1 MTEKDRSTSLG
12 PLELTD
18 GRWVVGDP
26 SGPKGYWVELRA
38 DGLYQHEPD
47 SEGQLIPWP
56 RVMLGMLFTLG
67 AKYPARGN
75 YSPMGMLGGLPGPW
89 RGRGS
94 GYLHMTLRH
103 PYEDWVARF
112 DRHPRF
118 YGGTELVL
126 FEELLRQTVQAGEAH
141 LFGDPAW
148 LGSVTGQLALQRPW
162 SARAIREAVAEARQ
176 VRRRPRDEEGS
187 PGSS

>member
-1 MTEKDRSTSLG
+1 MTENDRRTSLG

-18 GRWVVGDP
+18 GRWAVGDS
-26 SGPKGYWVELRA
+26 SGRKGYWVELRA

-47 SEGQLIPWP
+47 SEGLLIPWP
-56 RVMLGMLFTLG
+56 RVMPGITFTLG
-67 AKYPARGN
+67 AKYPAKGGIH
-75 YSPMGMLGGLPGPW
+75 SPMGMLGGLPGPW
-89 RGRGS
+89 RGQGG

-103 PYEDWVARF
+103 PYEDWLARF

-126 FEELLRQTVQAGEAH
+126 FEELLRQTAQAGEVQ

-148 LGSVTGQLALQRPW
+148 LGSVTGHLALQRPR
-162 SARAIREAVAEARQ
+162 SARAIREAVAEAR
-176 VRRRPRDEEGS
+176 RAARPE
-187 PGSS
+187 SSDH